1 MYKVG
6 DRIIYGAQGVCEI
19 TDIKESDL
27 TSVLREYYIISPVGN
42 DKSVIYVPIDN
53 EKLTSK
59 MRKIPSKKEF
69 KLIIEHAKKELLS
82 WDASY
87 IDRNEYFSSI
97 ISDGE
102 ISKMISLYCTLDSKL
117 QELSELGKGLKKSD
131 ERIYKECSR
140 ILSRE
145 ISFIMDTDIEQA
157 LCVLK

>member
-6 DRIIYGAQGVCEI
+6 ERVIYGAQGVCEI
-19 TDIKESDL
+19 TDIKESNL

-53 EKLTSK
+53 EKLTSR
-59 MRKIPSKKEF
+59 MRKIPSKTELKS
-69 KLIIEHAKKELLS
+69 IIKASKKELLK

-97 ISDGE
+97 VSDGE
-102 ISKMISLYCTLDSKL
+102 ISKMLSLYFTLNSKL
-117 QELSELGKGLKKSD
+117 QEMSAIGKGLKKSD

-140 ILSRE
+140 ILARE
-145 ISFIMDTDIEQA
+145 LSYIMDTDIDQA
-157 LCVLK
+157 LDVLQ